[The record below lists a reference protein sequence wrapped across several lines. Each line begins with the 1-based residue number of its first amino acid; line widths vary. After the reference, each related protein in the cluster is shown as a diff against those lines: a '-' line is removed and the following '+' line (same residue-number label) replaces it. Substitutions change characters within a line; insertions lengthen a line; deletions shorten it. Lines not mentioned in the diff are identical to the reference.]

1 MNILKKKLAL
11 ALTLALCVMPLSASL
26 ALAETDADLN
36 ASVANLET
44 TPVVE
49 SEVSEPA
56 SDPEATTD
64 PAVTEET
71 KGNTEP
77 ENTTETVAGEVP
89 DGSENAEE
97 ELPPILD
104 ENGEVVSPGTL
115 PDSPVYWLTTLIEKL
130 QVALTFDPVKKTELL
145 EEQALERIAEAGALI
160 EQGDTEEAE
169 GAITAYTEKIAEAQA
184 FLALLTETDSE
195 TTEKLETALSK
206 THANNIQTLGGLLE
220 KLPPQAAQKVA
231 LNVVRSMEKSITKMD
246 KKDQQKVAKELR
258 KAAKGLEDSELSEE
272 DQAALENLDQT
283 LEVEDDQS
291 EELEDLAVASG
302 ETLNTMA
309 LTTSAL
315 PDADAE
321 KSKVL
326 KVKSEAKAELKS
338 TKQQEQKLESKDES
352 ESLAKEEL
360 EVELKDVPEDE
371 AKDEA
376 KAQEQKVKEQKEQQ
390 DSKLKADQES
400 ASKEKDASL
409 DNASKKPEER
419 KLKRRLRKNVTKKI
433 NQGVRKD
440 RRIVEKADKLHKTQ
454 PWVQI
459 SILVF
464 EPGVLLS

>member
-11 ALTLALCVMPLSASL
+11 ALTLALCVMPLTASL
-26 ALAETDADLN
+26 ALAETDGDLN
-36 ASVANLET
+36 APVANLET
-44 TPVVE
+44 APVAE
-49 SEVSEPA
+49 NEVSEPA
-56 SDPEATTD
+56 SDTEATTD
-64 PAVTEET
+64 PEVTEET
-71 KGNTEP
+71 ESNTEP
-77 ENTTETVAGEVP
+77 EDTAETDAGEVP

-97 ELPPILD
+97 DLPPILD

-145 EEQALERIAEAGALI
+145 EDQALERIAEAGALI

-195 TTEKLETALSK
+195 TTVKLETALSK

-246 KKDQQKVAKELR
+246 KKDQLMVAKELR
-258 KAAKGLEDSELSEE
+258 KATKGLEDSELSEE

-283 LEVEDDQS
+283 LEGEDDQS
-291 EELEDLAVASG
+291 EELDGVAVASG

-338 TKQQEQKLESKDES
+338 AKQQGQTLELKGES
-352 ESLAKEEL
+352 GSLPKEEL
-360 EVELKDVPEDE
+360 KESPEE
-371 AKDEA
+371 KAKSEEKSKDEA
-376 KAQEQKVKEQKEQQ
+376 KAQEQKVIEQKAQQ
-390 DSKLKADQES
+390 EAKLKAEQES
-400 ASKEKDASL
+400 GSKENDASL
-409 DNASKKPEER
+409 DNASKKPEGE
-419 KLKRRLRKNVTKKI
+419 
-433 NQGVRKD
+433 
-440 RRIVEKADKLHKTQ
+440 KTQ
-454 PWVQI
+454 APKK
-459 SILVF
+459 SDKGDKSGGK
-464 EPGVLLS
+464 ER